1 MGTGSTRA
9 QGSLRPP
16 ALTATTRTSRRS
28 PVVRSLTQRRLAAYS
43 TVYPSRPESPMVSG
57 GLHLTVRVV
66 LFTSSTTRLSGAL
79 PLQLKPLRLKSLPR
93 PRQPPPPAGNSP
105 YTSASCSAPLSLVV
119 EDVNNTTLTVKW
131 RPPETIGDSGLDGY
145 TVEYCKEGGSDWV
158 VANSELTA
166 ANRLCVKD
174 LTTGERLDVRVVAVN
189 AGGRSEPCAL
199 VEPVP
204 IREVVGEF

>member
-1 MGTGSTRA
+1 MPP
-9 QGSLRPP
+9 RP
-16 ALTATTRTSRRS
+16 
-28 PVVRSLTQRRLAAYS
+28 
-43 TVYPSRPESPMVSG
+43 
-57 GLHLTVRVV
+57 
-66 LFTSSTTRLSGAL
+66 

-93 PRQPPPPAGNSP
+93 PRHLRLLQVTPPTPPPPAVP
-105 YTSASCSAPLSLVV
+105 TSAPLSLVV